1 MNPQRPR
8 DWSTARQGIPAGSI
22 DKATSGEPRDERPS
36 GIASVAP
43 DEVSRY
49 ALRHYALHS
58 EIGAGSL
65 ATVHLGRM
73 VGPDDFARTVAIKRL
88 RPNYAKDTELVST
101 LLGEARLAGRIRHPN
116 VVPTLDVVVGGE
128 LLVVM
133 EYVHGE
139 SLAAL
144 IGTQRGRG
152 LPPPL
157 SIVSGIFVGLL
168 RGLHAVHEAR
178 AESAGPKRPSRRD
191 GAPHEVLVGA
201 DGIPRLLGLGV
212 ERERDILSAAET
224 LWEALAGRPLLPRI
238 SPDGFEP
245 PSRYRGELTPAID
258 AIVSKGLAQPPAERF
273 ATAGEMA
280 VALEAAVP
288 PATQSEIGAWVESLA
303 RQALEDRSRLLAR
316 LEVPTADAPTCDA
329 RPDPPG
335 DAAVLPPAGSTTAS
349 TTAVTTAVTRRERA
363 SAPPMFETARG
374 LGPAGQVAAET
385 PTEPAAF
392 PLAPV
397 TRRRRAPLVAG
408 LAAAALVAVVGAWHV
423 VGAPRAAT
431 GVGPVAPPVATDEA
445 TARAAETA
453 VSRDEPTEHPA
464 SAVAPT
470 AQPPSAPSPSPLP
483 PPRPARVRRS
493 SKPATRDDVL

>member
-1 MNPQRPR
+1 L
-8 DWSTARQGIPAGSI
+8 
-22 DKATSGEPRDERPS
+22 TSEEPRDGRPS
-36 GIASVAP
+36 GVASVAL

-58 EIGAGSL
+58 EIGAGGL

-116 VVPTLDVVVGGE
+116 VVPTLDVVGGGE
-128 LLVVM
+128 LLIVM

-144 IGTQRGRG
+144 LGTQRGRG

-157 SIVSGIFVGLL
+157 GIVSGIFVGLL

-178 AESAGPKRPSRRD
+178 AESATPNRPSRRD
-191 GAPHEVLVGA
+191 GVPHEVLVGL

-212 ERERDILSAAET
+212 ERERDILSATET

-258 AIVSKGLAQPPAERF
+258 AIVSRGLAQPPAERF

-280 VALEAAVP
+280 LALETAIL
-288 PATQSEIGAWVESLA
+288 PATQFEIGAWVESLA

-316 LEVPTADAPTCDA
+316 LEVPTADSPTCDV
-329 RPDPPG
+329 RPDPPS
-335 DAAVLPPAGSTTAS
+335 DAAVLPPVVSTA
-349 TTAVTTAVTRRERA
+349 AVTRRERA
-363 SAPPMFETARG
+363 SAPPMFETTRG
-374 LGPAGQVAAET
+374 LGPAGQVAEET
-385 PTEPAAF
+385 PIEPAAF
-392 PLAPV
+392 PLMPV
-397 TRRRRAPLVAG
+397 ARRRRAPLVAG

-431 GVGPVAPPVATDEA
+431 GVGTVAPPVATDEA
-445 TARAAETA
+445 TARPVETA
-453 VSRDEPTEHPA
+453 VSRDEPAEHPA
-464 SAVAPT
+464 SVVAPI
-470 AQPPSAPSPSPLP
+470 AQRPSAPSPSPLP